1 MKKLLITLLAVIL
14 ILASSAVFAQ
24 NKSTKAG
31 KGKPAAVDCSGSTD
45 AQITENVKA
54 KLAGTASLKDQTIDV
69 ATSGGVVT
77 LTGSVKGNHKGLASL
92 QARRVP
98 CVTRVDNQITSEGA
112 APKKPA
118 KSKNS
123 NKSM

>member
-1 MKKLLITLLAVIL
+1 MSVK
-14 ILASSAVFAQ
+14 SA
-24 NKSTKAG
+24 KS
-31 KGKPAAVDCSGSTD
+31 KPAAVDCASTTD
-45 AQITENVKA
+45 AQITESVKA
-54 KLAGTASLKDQTIDV
+54 KLAGTASLKDQTINV

-98 CVTRVDNQITSEGA
+98 CVTRVDNQITVEGA
-112 APKKPA
+112 TTKKPA
-118 KSKNS
+118 KPKNS

>member
-1 MKKLLITLLAVIL
+1 MKKLLITLLTL

-24 NKSTKAG
+24 NKNAKPAKA
-31 KGKPAAVDCSGSTD
+31 KPAAVDCSKTTD

-54 KLAGTASLKDQTIDV
+54 KLAGTATLKDQTINI

-77 LTGSVKGNHKGLASL
+77 LTGSIKGNHKGLATL
-92 QARRVP
+92 QTKRVP
-98 CVTRVDNQITSEGA
+98 CVTKVDNQLTMEGA

-118 KSKNS
+118 KPKNS